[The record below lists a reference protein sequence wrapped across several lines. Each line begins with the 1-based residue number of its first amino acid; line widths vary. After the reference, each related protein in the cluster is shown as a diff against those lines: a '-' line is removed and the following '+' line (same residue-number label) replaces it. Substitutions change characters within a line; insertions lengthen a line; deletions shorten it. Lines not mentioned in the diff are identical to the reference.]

1 MEAEVQAQEGRA
13 VIHLRFLSHCLVGN
27 GITQLWTEL
36 LQGLP
41 SAVWRLRKACAVPSS
56 RVVRSRSAAED

>member
-13 VIHLRFLSHCLVGN
+13 VIHLRFLSRN

>member
-13 VIHLRFLSHCLVGN
+13 VIHLRFLSRS
-27 GITQLWTEL
+27 GITQLWAEL

-41 SAVWRLRKACAVPSS
+41 SAVWRLRKTCAVPSS